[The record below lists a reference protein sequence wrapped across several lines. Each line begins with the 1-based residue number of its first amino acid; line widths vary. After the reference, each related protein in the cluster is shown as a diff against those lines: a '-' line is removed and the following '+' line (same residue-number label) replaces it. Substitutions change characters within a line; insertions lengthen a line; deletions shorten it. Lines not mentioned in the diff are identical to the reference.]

1 VPIEAELLS
10 VIEDYLDSRASRLP
24 ATLKS
29 PTGRGLSRW
38 PANTPLFVGRD
49 GQRITRATMQSRL

>member
-1 VPIEAELLS
+1 MPIEAELLS

-29 PTGRGLSRW
+29 SDRKRAFPMGSERAAVRW
-38 PANTPLFVGRD
+38 P
-49 GQRITRATMQSRL
+49 